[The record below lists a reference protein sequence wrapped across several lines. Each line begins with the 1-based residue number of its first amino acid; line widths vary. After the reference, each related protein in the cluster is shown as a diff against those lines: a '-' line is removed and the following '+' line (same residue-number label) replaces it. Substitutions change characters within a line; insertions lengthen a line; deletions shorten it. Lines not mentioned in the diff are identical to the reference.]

1 MVSAELSYR
10 NHVPYGWFAFESS
23 HVSFYGNIKL
33 SNLLYD
39 VAHKIE
45 FEESYK
51 LKPIIERLK
60 AESSAIN
67 EEYNDWKQE
76 LDTFKKKHPLWKLKR
91 ELREEMAVLTAECNR
106 LASEHNLINSKV
118 KRLENNQYYETS
130 ELTYRF
136 KDLLAELGFSCK
148 SITKDE
154 SNLHKEI
161 YESTCSD
168 EELMKKA
175 QAMLDKLR
183 EQEKQNKNESS
194 FDEED
199 ILE

>member
-1 MVSAELSYR
+1 MISAELSYR

-33 SNLLYD
+33 TNLLHD
-39 VAHKIE
+39 VAHEIE
-45 FEESYK
+45 FERSYK
-51 LKPIIERLK
+51 LEPIIKRLK
-60 AESSAIN
+60 AESSAIY
-67 EEYNDWKQE
+67 EEYNTWKQE
-76 LDTFKKKHPLWKLKR
+76 LDKFKKKHPLWKLKR
-91 ELREEMAVLTAECNR
+91 EFREEMSVLTAECNR
-106 LASEHNLINSKV
+106 LASEYNLINSKV
-118 KRLENNQYYETS
+118 KRLENIQYYEKS
-130 ELTYRF
+130 EVTYRF
-136 KDLLAELGFSCK
+136 KRLLAELGFSCK

-175 QAMLDKLR
+175 QAMLDKLK
-183 EQEKQNKNESS
+183 EQENQNRNESS